1 VIRHRV
7 LVDDGGPVA
16 LDAVRTAVGKYISQL
31 FGKIFEHS
39 LFSGWY
45 NRGAVAITDVT
56 SNPWIH
62 ILVFRTFSIDGLHR
76 LLEFICLSESRDKAK
91 GVMINDIVRIDIIF
105 QNDSSLLLYFL
116 KDDCC
121 NELLLKTMELWQLL
135 GWDDL
140 QEFARHIFECSIVLS
155 TFTP

>member
-1 VIRHRV
+1 VIRIRV
-7 LVDDGGPVA
+7 LVDDGVSVA
-16 LDAVRTAVGKYISQL
+16 LDAVRTAIGKYIKQV
-31 FGKIFEHS
+31 FGKIFEHCI
-39 LFSGWY
+39 FSGWY
-45 NRGAVAITDVT
+45 IRGEVAITDVT

-62 ILVFRTFSIDGLHR
+62 KLIFRTFSIDCLHH
-76 LLEFICLSESRDKAK
+76 LLEFICLSKSRDIAK
-91 GVMINDIVRIDIIF
+91 GVMIDDIVRIDIIF
-105 QNDSSLLLYFL
+105 QNDSSLLLYFW